1 MGYSSRRNTL
11 HRAHALHPCANLS
24 RKVYRGKH
32 VPAGSVSITE
42 KAGIYADTHESSF
55 FACCQMQ
62 IRNEAQTQGTLLP
75 DYHPYVKLIKQ
86 IGTRIAQKASDD
98 TGVSGHMEHMKVSC

>member
-1 MGYSSRRNTL
+1 
-11 HRAHALHPCANLS
+11 
-24 RKVYRGKH
+24 
-32 VPAGSVSITE
+32 
-42 KAGIYADTHESSF
+42 
-55 FACCQMQ
+55 MQ